1 MAFMDKLG
9 QVANKVANVAGDT
22 VDFSKAKGKILIEKN
37 KIKEV
42 KESIG
47 EFVYQAVLNDE
58 EVDVERLKAFC
69 AEIDEHLAEIE
80 KLAAE
85 AKASGQN
92 ISDAWDGVTE
102 DIKGAVAAG
111 TAAYQNAKAPKEEE
125 APVDPC
131 EGCENESAEDC
142 ETCEAGCEEVKDGS
156 EE

>member
-9 QVANKVANVAGDT
+9 QVANKVVNVAGDT

-47 EFVYQAVLNDE
+47 EFVYQCVLNDE
-58 EVDVERLKAFC
+58 EIDVERLKAFC
-69 AEIDEHLAEIE
+69 AEIDGHLDEIE
-80 KLAAE
+80 RLTSE

-92 ISDAWDGVTE
+92 ISDAWDDMAD
-102 DIKGAVAAG
+102 DIRGAMAAG
-111 TAAYQNAKAPKEEE
+111 AAAYQNSKTPKEEA

-131 EGCENESAEDC
+131 AGCEKESAEDC
-142 ETCEAGCEEVKDGS
+142 ENCEAGCEEAKEDA
-156 EE
+156 E